1 MFENNIVLLC
11 VIRYPVDFIRCIAS
25 AGGDDS
31 TGRSMSLIL
40 PYSVTCLF

>member
-11 VIRYPVDFIRCIAS
+11 IIRYPVDFIRCISS

-31 TGRSMSLIL
+31 AGRSMSLIP
-40 PYSVTCLF
+40 PYSLTCSF